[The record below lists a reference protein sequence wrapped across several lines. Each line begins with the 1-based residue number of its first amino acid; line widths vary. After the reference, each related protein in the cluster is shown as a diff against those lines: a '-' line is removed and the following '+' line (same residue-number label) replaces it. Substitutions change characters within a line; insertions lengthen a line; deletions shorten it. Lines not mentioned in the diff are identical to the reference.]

1 MVKRVAGIGK
11 VVEGINSVL
20 SAIDSGRAEKI
31 IYLDTGNGV
40 SSRLEKLINNA
51 NSKELVIEK
60 VKTKENWVYNNRHS
74 VIALCVPKKTYNESS
89 LGKLKLDN
97 IVVLD
102 HIQDTNNFGAIT
114 RSAAAFD
121 FNIVCIPK
129 KTYNESSL
137 EKLKLDNIVVLD
149 HLQDINNFGA
159 ITRSAAAFD
168 FNIVCIPKKRSVNI
182 TERTFA
188 VSSGGIENVNIV
200 FYNSIFSLIK
210 KLKSLDYW
218 TIGLEMDTEEDI
230 SNIKFNDQKVALFIG
245 SEESGLS
252 NEVQKKLDIISKI
265 NMNNKMESLNA
276 SVAAGIAMNHFF
288 KKSS

>member
-60 VKTKENWVYNNRHS
+60 VKTKENWVYNSRHS

-102 HIQDTNNFGAIT
+102 HIQDT
-114 RSAAAFD
+114 
-121 FNIVCIPK
+121 
-129 KTYNESSL
+129 
-137 EKLKLDNIVVLD
+137 
-149 HLQDINNFGA
+149 NNFGA

-218 TIGLEMDTEEDI
+218 TVGLEMDTEEDI
-230 SNIKFNDQKVALFIG
+230 SNINFNDQKVALFIG

-252 NEVQKKLDIISKI
+252 NEIQKKLDIVSKI

>member
-60 VKTKENWVYNNRHS
+60 VKTKENWVYNSRHS

-102 HIQDTNNFGAIT
+102 HIQDT
-114 RSAAAFD
+114 
-121 FNIVCIPK
+121 
-129 KTYNESSL
+129 
-137 EKLKLDNIVVLD
+137 
-149 HLQDINNFGA
+149 NNFGA

-218 TIGLEMDTEEDI
+218 TVGLEMDTEEDI

>member
-31 IYLDTGNGV
+31 IYLDIGNGV

-129 KTYNESSL
+129 K
-137 EKLKLDNIVVLD
+137 
-149 HLQDINNFGA
+149 
-159 ITRSAAAFD
+159 
-168 FNIVCIPKKRSVNI
+168 RSVNI

-218 TIGLEMDTEEDI
+218 TVGLEMDTEEDI

>member
-1 MVKRVAGIGK
+1 MVKKVAGIGK
-11 VVEGINSVL
+11 VVEGINSVI
-20 SAIDSGRAEKI
+20 SAIDSGRVEKI
-31 IYLDTGNGV
+31 IYLDTGNGG
-40 SSRLEKLINNA
+40 SSRLEKLINIA
-51 NSKELVIEK
+51 NSNGLAVEK
-60 VKTKENWVYNNRHS
+60 VNTKESWVYNSRHS
-74 VIALCVPKKTYNESS
+74 VVAL
-89 LGKLKLDN
+89 
-97 IVVLD
+97 
-102 HIQDTNNFGAIT
+102 
-114 RSAAAFD
+114 
-121 FNIVCIPK
+121 CIPK

-149 HLQDINNFGA
+149 HIQDINNFGA

-188 VSSGGIENVNIV
+188 VSSGGLENVNIV

-230 SNIKFNDQKVALFIG
+230 SNVNFNDQKVALFIG

-252 NEVQKKLDIISKI
+252 NEIQKKLDIVSKI

>member
-1 MVKRVAGIGK
+1 MVKKVAGIGK
-11 VVEGINSVL
+11 VVEGINSVI
-20 SAIDSGRAEKI
+20 SSIDSGRVEKI
-31 IYLDTGNGV
+31 IYLDTGNGG
-40 SSRLEKLINNA
+40 SSRLEKLINIA
-51 NSKELVIEK
+51 NSKGLAVEK
-60 VKTKENWVYNNRHS
+60 VNTKESWVYNSRHS
-74 VIALCVPKKTYNESS
+74 VVAL
-89 LGKLKLDN
+89 
-97 IVVLD
+97 
-102 HIQDTNNFGAIT
+102 
-114 RSAAAFD
+114 
-121 FNIVCIPK
+121 CIPK

-149 HLQDINNFGA
+149 HIQDINNFGA

-188 VSSGGIENVNIV
+188 VSSGGLENVNIV

-230 SNIKFNDQKVALFIG
+230 SNINFNDQKVALFIG

-252 NEVQKKLDIISKI
+252 NEIQKKLDIISKI

>member
-1 MVKRVAGIGK
+1 MVKKVAGIGK
-11 VVEGINSVL
+11 VVEGINSVI
-20 SAIDSGRAEKI
+20 SAIDSGRVEKI
-31 IYLDTGNGV
+31 IYLDTGNGG
-40 SSRLEKLINNA
+40 SSRLEKLINIA
-51 NSKELVIEK
+51 NSNGLAVEK
-60 VKTKENWVYNNRHS
+60 VNTKESWVYNSRHS
-74 VIALCVPKKTYNESS
+74 VVAL
-89 LGKLKLDN
+89 
-97 IVVLD
+97 
-102 HIQDTNNFGAIT
+102 
-114 RSAAAFD
+114 
-121 FNIVCIPK
+121 CIPK

-149 HLQDINNFGA
+149 HIQDINNFGA

-188 VSSGGIENVNIV
+188 VSSGGLENVNIV

-230 SNIKFNDQKVALFIG
+230 SNINFNNQKVALFIG

-252 NEVQKKLDIISKI
+252 NEIQKKLDIVSKI

>member
-1 MVKRVAGIGK
+1 MVKKVAGIGK
-11 VVEGINSVL
+11 VVEGINSVI
-20 SAIDSGRAEKI
+20 SAIDSGRVEKI
-31 IYLDTGNGV
+31 IYLDTGNGG
-40 SSRLEKLINNA
+40 SSRLEKLINIA
-51 NSKELVIEK
+51 NSKGLAVEK
-60 VKTKENWVYNNRHS
+60 VNTKESWVYNSRHS
-74 VIALCVPKKTYNESS
+74 VVALCV
-89 LGKLKLDN
+89 
-97 IVVLD
+97 
-102 HIQDTNNFGAIT
+102 
-114 RSAAAFD
+114 
-121 FNIVCIPK
+121 PK

-149 HLQDINNFGA
+149 HIQDINNFGA
-159 ITRSAAAFD
+159 ITRSAAAFE

-188 VSSGGIENVNIV
+188 VSSGGLENVNIV

-230 SNIKFNDQKVALFIG
+230 SNINFNDQKVALFIG

-252 NEVQKKLDIISKI
+252 NEIQKKLDIVSKI

>member
-1 MVKRVAGIGK
+1 MVKKVAGIGK
-11 VVEGINSVL
+11 VVEGINSVI
-20 SAIDSGRAEKI
+20 SAIDSGRVEKI
-31 IYLDTGNGV
+31 IYLDTGNGG
-40 SSRLEKLINNA
+40 SSRLEKLINIA
-51 NSKELVIEK
+51 NSKGLAVEK
-60 VKTKENWVYNNRHS
+60 VNTKESWVYNSRHS
-74 VIALCVPKKTYNESS
+74 VVALCV
-89 LGKLKLDN
+89 
-97 IVVLD
+97 
-102 HIQDTNNFGAIT
+102 
-114 RSAAAFD
+114 
-121 FNIVCIPK
+121 PK

-149 HLQDINNFGA
+149 HIQDINNFGA

-188 VSSGGIENVNIV
+188 VSSGGLENVNIV

-230 SNIKFNDQKVALFIG
+230 SNVNFNDQKVALFIG

-252 NEVQKKLDIISKI
+252 NEIQKKLDIVSKI

>member
-1 MVKRVAGIGK
+1 MVKKVAGIGK
-11 VVEGINSVL
+11 VVEGINSVI
-20 SAIDSGRAEKI
+20 SAIDSGRVEKI
-31 IYLDTGNGV
+31 IYLDTGNGG
-40 SSRLEKLINNA
+40 SSRLEKLINIA
-51 NSKELVIEK
+51 NSKGLSVEK
-60 VKTKENWVYNNRHS
+60 VNTKESWVYNSRHS
-74 VIALCVPKKTYNESS
+74 VV
-89 LGKLKLDN
+89 
-97 IVVLD
+97 
-102 HIQDTNNFGAIT
+102 
-114 RSAAAFD
+114 AF
-121 FNIVCIPK
+121 CIPK

-149 HLQDINNFGA
+149 HIQDINNFGA

-182 TERTFA
+182 TERTFS
-188 VSSGGIENVNIV
+188 VSSGGLENVNIV

-230 SNIKFNDQKVALFIG
+230 SNINFNDQKVALFIG

-252 NEVQKKLDIISKI
+252 NEIQKKLDVISKI

>member
-1 MVKRVAGIGK
+1 MVKKVAGIGK
-11 VVEGINSVL
+11 VVEGINSVI
-20 SAIDSGRAEKI
+20 SAIDSGRVEKI

-40 SSRLEKLINNA
+40 LSRLEKLINIA
-51 NSKELVIEK
+51 NSKGLAVEK
-60 VKTKENWVYNNRHS
+60 VNTKESWVYNSRHS
-74 VIALCVPKKTYNESS
+74 VVGL
-89 LGKLKLDN
+89 
-97 IVVLD
+97 
-102 HIQDTNNFGAIT
+102 
-114 RSAAAFD
+114 
-121 FNIVCIPK
+121 CIPK

-149 HLQDINNFGA
+149 HIQDINNFGA

-188 VSSGGIENVNIV
+188 VSSGGLENVNIV

-230 SNIKFNDQKVALFIG
+230 SNINFNDQKVALFIG

-252 NEVQKKLDIISKI
+252 NEIQKKLDIVSKI

-288 KKSS
+288 KKIS

>member
-1 MVKRVAGIGK
+1 MVKKVAGIGK
-11 VVEGINSVL
+11 VVEGINSVI
-20 SAIDSGRAEKI
+20 SAIDSGRVEKI
-31 IYLDTGNGV
+31 IYLDTGNGG
-40 SSRLEKLINNA
+40 SSRLEKLINIA
-51 NSKELVIEK
+51 NSKGLAVEK
-60 VKTKENWVYNNRHS
+60 VNTKESWVYNSRHS
-74 VIALCVPKKTYNESS
+74 VVAL
-89 LGKLKLDN
+89 
-97 IVVLD
+97 
-102 HIQDTNNFGAIT
+102 
-114 RSAAAFD
+114 
-121 FNIVCIPK
+121 CIPK

-149 HLQDINNFGA
+149 HIQDINNFGA

-188 VSSGGIENVNIV
+188 VSSGGLENVNIV

-230 SNIKFNDQKVALFIG
+230 SNINFNDQKVALFIG

-252 NEVQKKLDIISKI
+252 NEIQKKLDIISKI

>member
-40 SSRLEKLINNA
+40 SVRLEKLIHNA

-60 VKTKENWVYNNRHS
+60 VKTKENWVYNSRHS

-102 HIQDTNNFGAIT
+102 HIQDT
-114 RSAAAFD
+114 
-121 FNIVCIPK
+121 
-129 KTYNESSL
+129 
-137 EKLKLDNIVVLD
+137 
-149 HLQDINNFGA
+149 NNFGA

-218 TIGLEMDTEEDI
+218 TVGLKMDTEEDI

>member
-1 MVKRVAGIGK
+1 MVKKVAGIGK
-11 VVEGINSVL
+11 VVEGINSVI
-20 SAIDSGRAEKI
+20 SAIDSGRVEKI
-31 IYLDTGNGV
+31 IYLDTGNSG
-40 SSRLEKLINNA
+40 SNRLEKLINIA
-51 NSKELVIEK
+51 NSKGLAVEK
-60 VKTKENWVYNNRHS
+60 VNTKESWVYNSRHS
-74 VIALCVPKKTYNESS
+74 VVAL
-89 LGKLKLDN
+89 
-97 IVVLD
+97 
-102 HIQDTNNFGAIT
+102 
-114 RSAAAFD
+114 
-121 FNIVCIPK
+121 CIPK

-149 HLQDINNFGA
+149 HIQDINNFGA

-188 VSSGGIENVNIV
+188 VSSGGLENVNIV

-230 SNIKFNDQKVALFIG
+230 SNINFNDQKVALFIG

-252 NEVQKKLDIISKI
+252 NEIQKKLDIVSKI

>member
-1 MVKRVAGIGK
+1 MVKKVAGIGK
-11 VVEGINSVL
+11 VVEGINSVI
-20 SAIDSGRAEKI
+20 SAIDSGRVEKI
-31 IYLDTGNGV
+31 IYLDTGNGG
-40 SSRLEKLINNA
+40 SSRLEKLINIA
-51 NSKELVIEK
+51 NSNGLAVEK
-60 VKTKENWVYNNRHS
+60 VNTKESWVYNSRHS
-74 VIALCVPKKTYNESS
+74 VVAL
-89 LGKLKLDN
+89 
-97 IVVLD
+97 
-102 HIQDTNNFGAIT
+102 
-114 RSAAAFD
+114 
-121 FNIVCIPK
+121 CIPK

-149 HLQDINNFGA
+149 HIQDINNFGA

-188 VSSGGIENVNIV
+188 VSSGGLENVNIV

-230 SNIKFNDQKVALFIG
+230 SNINFNDQKVALFIG

-252 NEVQKKLDIISKI
+252 NEIQKKLDIVSKI

>member
-60 VKTKENWVYNNRHS
+60 VKTKENWVYNSRHS

-102 HIQDTNNFGAIT
+102 HIQDT
-114 RSAAAFD
+114 
-121 FNIVCIPK
+121 
-129 KTYNESSL
+129 
-137 EKLKLDNIVVLD
+137 
-149 HLQDINNFGA
+149 NNFGA

-218 TIGLEMDTEEDI
+218 TVGLEMDTEEDI

-252 NEVQKKLDIISKI
+252 NEIQKKLDIISKI